1 MPIEIQQLVVEPMP
15 SDLRP
20 QATMPPPEPPGSQ
33 PTSELEHVVAASVRA
48 RAVHRLRL
56 RAD

>member
-20 QATMPPPEPPGSQ
+20 QATAPPAPPQGSQ
-33 PTSELEHVVAASVRA
+33 PANELEQVVAAAVRA